1 MTLVDSSVWIDYFRG
16 VASPETDRLDGLLG
30 TEELMTG
37 DLIVAEVLQG
47 FSAES
52 DFNVARQLMTTRLSV
67 VSLVGPDNAIQAA
80 RNYRNLRAKGVTIR
94 KTIDTLIATY
104 CIENAVP
111 LLFSDRDFK
120 PFVDYLGLR
129 SAIFDG

>member
-16 VASPETDRLDGLLG
+16 VASPETDKLDILLG
-30 TEELMTG
+30 TEALMTG

-52 DFNVARQLMTTRLSV
+52 DFNVARNLMTTRLNV
-67 VSLVGPDNAIQAA
+67 VSLVDPDNAIQAA
-80 RNYRNLRAKGVTIR
+80 RNYRHLRAQGVTIR

-120 PFVDYLGLR
+120 PFVDYLGLQ

>member
-16 VASPETDRLDGLLG
+16 ETSPETDKLDALLG
-30 TEELMTG
+30 TEALLTG

-52 DFNVARQLMTTRLSV
+52 EFNTARQLMTTRLSV
-67 VSLVGPDNAIQAA
+67 VSLVGPDNAVQAA
-80 RNYRNLRAKGVTIR
+80 RNYRALSAQGVTIR

-104 CIENAVP
+104 CIENGVS
-111 LLFSDRDFK
+111 LLFSDRDFN

-129 SAIFDG
+129 SAVLDD

>member
-16 VASPETDRLDGLLG
+16 VTSPETDKLDALLG
-30 TEELMTG
+30 TEALLTG

-52 DFNVARQLMTTRLSV
+52 EFNTARQLMTTRLSV
-67 VSLVGPDNAIQAA
+67 VSLVGPDNAVQAA
-80 RNYRNLRAKGVTIR
+80 RNYRALRAQGVTIR

-104 CIENAVP
+104 CIENGVS
-111 LLFSDRDFK
+111 LLFSDRDFN

-129 SAIFDG
+129 SAALDD

>member
-16 VASPETDRLDGLLG
+16 VASPETDKLDTLLG
-30 TEELMTG
+30 TEALLTG

-52 DFNVARQLMTTRLSV
+52 EFNMARQLMTTRLSV

-80 RNYRNLRAKGVTIR
+80 RNYRNLRAQGVTIR

-104 CIENAVP
+104 CIENGVS
-111 LLFSDRDFK
+111 LLFSDRDFN

-129 SAIFDG
+129 SAILDG

>member
-16 VASPETDRLDGLLG
+16 VILPETDKLDALLG
-30 TEELMTG
+30 AEALLTG

-52 DFNVARQLMTTRLSV
+52 EFNTARQLMTTRLSV
-67 VSLVGPDNAIQAA
+67 VSIVGPDNAVQAA
-80 RNYRNLRAKGVTIR
+80 RNYRALRAQGVTIR

-104 CIENAVP
+104 CIENGVS
-111 LLFSDRDFK
+111 LLFSDRDFN
-120 PFVDYLGLR
+120 LL
-129 SAIFDG
+129 SIT

>member
-16 VASPETDRLDGLLG
+16 VTSPETDKLDALLG
-30 TEELMTG
+30 AEALLTG

-52 DFNVARQLMTTRLSV
+52 EFNTARQLMTTRLSV
-67 VSLVGPDNAIQAA
+67 VSLVGPDNAVQAA
-80 RNYRNLRAKGVTIR
+80 RNYRALRAQGVTIR

-104 CIENAVP
+104 CIENGVS
-111 LLFSDRDFK
+111 LLFSDRDFN

-129 SAIFDG
+129 SAVVDD

>member
-1 MTLVDSSVWIDYFRG
+1 MTLVGSSVWIDYFRG
-16 VASPETDRLDGLLG
+16 VASPETDKLDSLLG
-30 TEELMTG
+30 TESLMTG
-37 DLIVAEVLQG
+37 DVIVAEVLQG

-52 DFNVARQLMTTRLSV
+52 DFNVARQMITTRLSV
-67 VSLVGPDNAIQAA
+67 VSLGGPENAIQAA
-80 RNYRNLRAKGVTIR
+80 RNYRHLRAQGVMIR

-120 PFVDYLGLR
+120 PFVGYLGLR

>member
-1 MTLVDSSVWIDYFRG
+1 MITC
-16 VASPETDRLDGLLG
+16 
-30 TEELMTG
+30 
-37 DLIVAEVLQG
+37 
-47 FSAES
+47 
-52 DFNVARQLMTTRLSV
+52 LSV
-67 VSLVGPDNAIQAA
+67 VSLVGPENAIQAA
-80 RNYRNLRAKGVTIR
+80 RNYRNLRAQGVTIR

-104 CIENAVP
+104 CIENTVP